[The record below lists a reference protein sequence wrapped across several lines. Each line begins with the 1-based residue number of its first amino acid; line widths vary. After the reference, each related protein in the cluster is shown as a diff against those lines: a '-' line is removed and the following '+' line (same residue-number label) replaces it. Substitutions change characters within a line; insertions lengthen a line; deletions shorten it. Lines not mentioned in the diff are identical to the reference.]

1 MNAKSDTAVAGRLR
15 SILLELA
22 RNQEN
27 LAADGAA
34 STPYWSPC
42 PSTVLGHRT
51 AAAALRAQADQLVA

>member
-1 MNAKSDTAVAGRLR
+1 MNAKSDTAVASRLR

-27 LAADGAA
+27 LAADEAA

-42 PSTVLGHRT
+42 PSTVLGLRT